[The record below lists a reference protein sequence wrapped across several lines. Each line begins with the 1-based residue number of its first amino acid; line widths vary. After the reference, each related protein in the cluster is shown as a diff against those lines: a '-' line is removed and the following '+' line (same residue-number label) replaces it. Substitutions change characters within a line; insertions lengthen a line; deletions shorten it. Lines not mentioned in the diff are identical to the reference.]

1 MLVYSQSTSS
11 EIGLTAWKESHEI
24 PNLSQAVKTFWKK
37 TSSKRNIKHKKN
49 YIIKS
54 KRKKDLRKWK
64 CNQESIT
71 TDMLSVSNL
80 SVLTHLSNIDMWIM
94 ISYVIPCQS
103 KLE

>member
-11 EIGLTAWKESHEI
+11 EIGLIVWKESHEI
-24 PNLSQAVKTFWKK
+24 YLKQSKLFGKK